1 VPFREIAAV
10 IGRHLD
16 LPAKSLAGD
25 EVAGHFGWLAGFVTA
40 DAPASSE
47 LTRKLLGWQP
57 TEPGLLADIDTGH
70 YFD

>member
-1 VPFREIAAV
+1 MRNAAT
-10 IGRHLD
+10 RRLRS
-16 LPAKSLAGD
+16 PARVATKSVTGD

-57 TEPGLLADIDTGH
+57 THPGLISDIDTGH
-70 YFD
+70 YFDD